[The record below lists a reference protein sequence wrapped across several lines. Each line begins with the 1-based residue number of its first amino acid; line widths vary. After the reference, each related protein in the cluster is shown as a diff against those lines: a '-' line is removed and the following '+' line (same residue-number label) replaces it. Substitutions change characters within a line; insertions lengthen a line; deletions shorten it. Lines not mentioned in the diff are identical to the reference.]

1 MSPTVGVAIQFN
13 QEIAW
18 IYGLWIYAL
27 KTDSKKSIKKTAK
40 AADDLIGNK
49 ITDKITKASQTLQQN
64 TLELVESETEN
75 IQFDAEIPWERY
87 ISPEK
92 KSYWW
97 FTINIII
104 DNNVISKNN
113 KSVE

>member
-40 AADDLIGNK
+40 AAGDLTGNK
-49 ITDKITKASQTLQQN
+49 ITDKITKYFRVSWKRNRKHTIWCRN
-64 TLELVESETEN
+64 TLRK
-75 IQFDAEIPWERY
+75 IY
-87 ISPEK
+87 ISRK
-92 KSYWW
+92 KKLLMIY
-97 FTINIII
+97 N
-104 DNNVISKNN
+104 
-113 KSVE
+113 